1 MGLHEKGAMKYRQ
14 APGLWRGISL
24 VEGPDGRV
32 QGIRFGEVGLDLETE
47 AAYRRTGGRKGGM
60 RLEGGKVCRKFRQ
73 IYGIF

>member
-32 QGIRFGEVGLDLETE
+32 QGIQFGEVGLDLEAE
-47 AAYRRTGGRKGGM
+47 SAYQRD
-60 RLEGGKVCRKFRQ
+60 RLEERRFRLRRRHVPWE
-73 IYGIF
+73 I